1 MRILLGA
8 IKNMS
13 LNPSEMN
20 AVSGSNANTPLQPA
34 LPQRSGEILEW
45 RRLYGSAPGL
55 AIAESAGRHEGPVLI
70 VTHDARAAQ
79 RLEEEI
85 RFYAPESLP
94 VLPFPDWESLPYDAF
109 SPHQDIISQRLL
121 TLSQLPALRH
131 GVVLLSVPTLMHRLP
146 PRDYIQAHSLMLDV
160 GDRIEIETFRSQLLH
175 NAYQAVTQVMEPG
188 EYAVRGGLIDIFP
201 MGSDSPYRIDLFD
214 DHIES
219 IRRFDPEN
227 QRSGDKL
234 PAVRLLPAREYPM
247 TPAAIQ
253 RFRQEFRARFEGDP
267 QKMTVYRDVSKGLS
281 PAGIEYYLPLF
292 YAQTAS
298 LFDYLPAA
306 TLCLLEEEIDAAAA
320 SFRAE
325 ADERYTLLR
334 GDPERPVLPPEL
346 LFLDPTQLAKRLRQ
360 YPCVLL
366 QTIVTEAVP
375 APDTAA
381 KTGSGRA
388 TYLTEIPPQLPLDH
402 RAENPHGALFEWL
415 RSFDGRI
422 LVVAETPGRREVL
435 RALLQDHGFYPHA
448 CASWQ
453 EFLSADFPLGLTV
466 AMLDKGLLLS
476 VPRLSVVTEAQLY
489 GERAAQRR
497 RRTQAARDPDAV
509 IRNLAELRSGD
520 PVVHE
525 DHGVGRYLGLQT
537 LDVGDGPT
545 EFLALEYAGG
555 DKLYTPVTDLQR
567 VSRYTGADPEHA
579 PLHKLGSDAWDKAK
593 RRARQKAHDAAVELL
608 EVQALRLSRPGH
620 AFAQR
625 DEHYTAFADTFPF
638 EETPD
643 QARAIEETLRDMES
657 SQPMD
662 RLVCGDVGFGKTE
675 VALRATFLAL
685 HDRHQVAV
693 LVPTTLLAQQHYQN
707 FADRFADVSRHTTA
721 TAEPGHSRGSD
732 TSDRVTTPI
741 RIELLSRFRTKTE
754 QSRALELIASG
765 DVDIVIGTH
774 RLLQDDVR
782 FKRLGLLI
790 IDEEHRFGVRQKE
803 RLKKLRSEVDILT
816 LTATPVPRT
825 LNMALS
831 GLRDVS
837 MIATAPEARLSVKT
851 FVCEWNDAL
860 IREACL
866 REIRRGGQV
875 YFLHNDVKSM
885 DKALHQLQNLVPEA
899 DIRIAHGQMPERELE
914 RVMIDFYHQRFNVL
928 LCSTIIETGIDIPS
942 ANTMLIQRA
951 DKFGLAQLHQLR
963 GRVGRSHHR
972 AYAYLLI
979 PPRAVITGDALKR
992 LEAIASL
999 EDLGAGFALASH
1011 DLEIR
1016 GAGELLGEAQSGQID
1031 EVGFTLYSELLN
1043 RAVASLK
1050 AGRNIDLE
1058 QPPERPAEINLH
1070 VPALLPADYIPDVH
1084 MRLMLYKRIAG
1095 TPSREGLTDLQAELI
1110 DRFGLLPD
1118 AAKVLFKLMDLKI
1131 RADAIGIRKIEAS
1144 PKGARIE
1151 FGATPNVDAGTI
1163 ISLLQ
1168 SAPKTYRLDGP
1179 TRLRV
1184 IGEMPEAEDRIK
1196 ALQVLF
1202 DALDPITVAAAAIR

>member
-1 MRILLGA
+1 M
-8 IKNMS
+8 
-13 LNPSEMN
+13 
-20 AVSGSNANTPLQPA
+20 
-34 LPQRSGEILEW
+34 
-45 RRLYGSAPGL
+45 
-55 AIAESAGRHEGPVLI
+55 HEGPLLV
-70 VTHDARAAQ
+70 VTRDARSAQ

-121 TLSQLPALRH
+121 TLSQLPNLRH
-131 GVVLLSVPTLMHRLP
+131 GVVLLSVSTLLHRLP
-146 PRDYIQAHSLMLDV
+146 PRDYVQAHSLVLDTGDRLDV
-160 GDRIEIETFRSQLLH
+160 ESFRTQLQH
-175 NAYQAVTQVMEPG
+175 SAYQAVTQVVEPG
-188 EYAVRGGLIDIFP
+188 EFAVRGGIIDIFP

-214 DHIES
+214 DCIES
-219 IRRFDPEN
+219 IRRFDAET

-234 PAVRLLPAREYPM
+234 SNVRLLPAREYPM

-253 RFRQEFRARFEGDP
+253 RFRQEFRARFEGDA
-267 QKMTVYRDVSKGLS
+267 QKMPVYRDVSKGLS

-292 YAQTAS
+292 YARTAS
-298 LFDYLPAA
+298 LFDYLPAS
-306 TLCLLEEEIDAAAA
+306 TTCLLEEEVESTGIK
-320 SFRAE
+320 FLAE
-325 ADERYTLLR
+325 AGERYAMLR
-334 GDPERPVLPPEL
+334 GDPERPVLPPNE
-346 LFLDPTQLAKRLRQ
+346 LFLAAEELAAALNRHSSIALETIATD
-360 YPCVLL
+360 VLASAKVATEAGGG
-366 QTIVTEAVP
+366 TIVYSTE
-375 APDTAA
+375 
-381 KTGSGRA
+381 
-388 TYLTEIPPQLPLDH
+388 LPPQLPADH
-402 RAENPHGALFEWL
+402 RAEEPYAALFKWL
-415 RSFDGRI
+415 GSYRGRI
-422 LVVAETPGRREVL
+422 LVVAETAGRREVL
-435 RALLQDHGFYPHA
+435 RALLDEHDCHPQA
-448 CASWQ
+448 CANWQ
-453 EFLSADFPLGLTV
+453 EFLAGDFPLGMTV
-466 AMLDKGLLLS
+466 AGLEKGLLLTS
-476 VPRLSVVTEAQLY
+476 PPLSLITEAQLY

-509 IRNLAELRSGD
+509 IRNLAELSLGD

-579 PLHKLGSDAWDKAK
+579 PLHKLGSDAWEKAK

-608 EVQALRLSRPGH
+608 EVQALRMGRPGH
-620 AFAQR
+620 AFAPR
-625 DEHYTAFADTFPF
+625 DEHYAAFAADFPF

-643 QARAIEETLRDMES
+643 QARTIEETLRDMES
-657 SQPMD
+657 SRPMD

-675 VALRATFLAL
+675 VALRAAFLAVQ
-685 HDRHQVAV
+685 DRKQVAV
-693 LVPTTLLAQQHYQN
+693 LVPTTLLAQQHFQN
-707 FADRFADVSRHTTA
+707 FSDRFAEA
-721 TAEPGHSRGSD
+721 TRPVIQNEQRPAAVGHP
-732 TSDRVTTPI
+732 TSMPI
-741 RIELLSRFRTKTE
+741 RIELLSRFRTKNE
-754 QSRALELIASG
+754 IAKALEKVAAG
-765 DVDIVIGTH
+765 EVDIIIGTH
-774 RLLQDDVR
+774 RLLQDDVQ

-803 RLKKLRSEVDILT
+803 RLKKMRSEVDILT

-875 YFLHNDVKSM
+875 YFLHNDVKTM
-885 DKALHQLQNLVPEA
+885 DKTLRQLQALVPEA

-914 RVMIDFYHQRFNVL
+914 RVMVEFYHQRFNIL

-942 ANTMLIQRA
+942 ANTIVIQRA

-979 PPRAVITGDALKR
+979 PPRPSITGDALKR
-992 LEAIASL
+992 LEAIASI
-999 EDLGAGFALASH
+999 EDLGAGFSLASH

-1050 AGRNIDLE
+1050 AGRSIDLE
-1058 QPPERPAEINLH
+1058 QPPERGAEINLH
-1070 VPALLPADYIPDVH
+1070 VPALLPENYIPDVH

-1095 TPSREGLTDLQAELI
+1095 TATREGLADLQVELI

-1118 AAKVLFKLMDLKI
+1118 ATKVLFKVMELKM
-1131 RADAIGIRKIEAS
+1131 RADAIGIRKVEAG
-1144 PKGARIE
+1144 PKGARVE
-1151 FGATPNVDAGTI
+1151 FAPTPNVDPGTI

-1168 SAPKTYRLDGP
+1168 SAPRRYRLDGP
-1179 TRLRV
+1179 TRLR
-1184 IGEMPEAEDRIK
+1184 IIEEMPVAQDRVK
-1196 ALQVLF
+1196 ALQLLF
-1202 DALDPITVAAAAIR
+1202 DALEPVRETTDIK